1 MTYRNVDSIVIE
13 NARIM
18 FRNFAG
24 EETKFNR
31 KGNRNFCVV
40 IDDPVKAQELA
51 DIGWNV
57 KVLPPREDGDE
68 PTHYIQVTV
77 SYANI
82 PPKVFL
88 VTRRNKTLLDED
100 TIGTLDFAELINVD
114 LIIRPYSWEVN
125 GKGGIKA
132 YLKTGYF
139 TIEEDAFAAKYAEE
153 EYPQE

>member
-40 IDDPVKAQELA
+40 IDDPIKAQELN

>member
-40 IDDPVKAQELA
+40 IDDPIKAQELN

-153 EYPQE
+153 EYPQD

>member
-40 IDDPVKAQELA
+40 IDDPTKAQELA

>member
-40 IDDPVKAQELA
+40 IDDPIKAQELN

-114 LIIRPYSWEVN
+114 LIVRPYSWEVN

>member
-40 IDDPVKAQELA
+40 IDDPVKAQELN